1 LSIRDK
7 SELRE
12 ELEGSKRE
20 GAVLE
25 NVGRSAAREHPEG
38 RAQRRPDTL
47 QRKRCQE
54 SDSVSP
60 PRPLCRPFTEPY
72 DRTELVLDA
81 VMHAAGLAFA
91 LVGLIFLTSKA
102 DRLSDLQTASVWIY
116 SVGLV
121 TTFAMSAVYNF
132 WPRSSAKLLLRRF
145 DQSVIFLFIAASY
158 TPFIVHVQTEPN
170 RGLLAAVWIAAWIGV
185 ILKLGYPGRF
195 DRLSIILC
203 LALGWSGLFAYDAVF
218 SQYPAS
224 TVCLIASGGVLY
236 SVGVIFHLWDKL
248 RFQNAIW
255 HAFVVGAA
263 ALQFCAVFNSVS
275 AAVPAGVITLH
286 GNDRSSHLDRASI
299 APPLGVHVIGADR
312 RKDNWR
318 EAPYAH
324 KPEPPDLMSERGDL

>member
-1 LSIRDK
+1 MPCLSKSAAECRQLSIRDE
-7 SELRE
+7 SDFRE
-12 ELEGSKRE
+12 ELEASKRE

-25 NVGRSAAREHPEG
+25 NVVRSAAREHPGG
-38 RAQRRPDTL
+38 RAQRRDTL

-54 SDSVSP
+54 SDSLSP
-60 PRPLCRPFTEPY
+60 PLCPPFTEPY

-91 LVGLIFLTSKA
+91 LVGLILLTSKA
-102 DRLSDLQTASVWIY
+102 DRLSSLQTASVWIY
-116 SVGLV
+116 SIGLV
-121 TTFAMSAVYNF
+121 TTFAMSAMYNF

-218 SQYPAS
+218 SHYPAS

-236 SVGVIFHLWDKL
+236 SVGVIFHLWDQL

-275 AAVPAGVITLH
+275 AAVPAGFITLN
-286 GNDRSSHLDRASI
+286 GNDSSSHLDRASI
-299 APPLGVHVIGADR
+299 APPLGEHVIGADR
-312 RKDNWR
+312 
-318 EAPYAH
+318 A
-324 KPEPPDLMSERGDL
+324 MSL